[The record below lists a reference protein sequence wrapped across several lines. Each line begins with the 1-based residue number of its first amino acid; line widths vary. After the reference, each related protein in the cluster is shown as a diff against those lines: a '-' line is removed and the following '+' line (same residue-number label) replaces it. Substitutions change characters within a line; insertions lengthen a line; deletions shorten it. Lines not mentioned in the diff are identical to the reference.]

1 MNFLPTVFAV
11 LFLTVACYDDPDFRG
26 DSNNATLS
34 NASEDANRDV
44 VITETNMITNE
55 EFILSAAPW
64 QESSITFDHFNG
76 YIEFDFEIL
85 RERTLQNI
93 SINTTQSKYRK
104 VSETYTQGTLGT
116 FAEQAET
123 QNDLGMMDI
132 LVVVDNSGSMGDEH
146 NKIKTKL
153 PELVDKIA
161 GFDWQV
167 RVVSTSLKKPKK
179 DIFDIFPADD
189 KCDRFPV
196 IPSSNPDAANIFMQQ
211 IEELGTKGDSEERG
225 IKKAIRGITC
235 DDDPWLRDG
244 ADLAVLF
251 VTDED
256 SYRSFLGLGH
266 DDAKPSELKA
276 LLNSRVAAGLT
287 DIAKLYGIFDLP
299 NVACDDAKNADI
311 YYNELILDPIYGGYA
326 GSICDPDST
335 ATFEKISLDLR
346 NQLISV
352 FTLQYLPT
360 PETVSIVVN
369 GVALTPDD
377 FTIDGN
383 QVSLLVAPEP
393 GSEILISYYHGGTER
408 KTEFTLLST
417 PEAVES
423 VTINGDFVAED
434 LYEIVTQ
441 DGISTLVFS
450 DYPDDNAQIVINYNY
465 EDEELTASFEVDPN
479 LIAESISVKVDD
491 ADADF
496 TVADNLLNISPIP
509 PEGSAIEISYDVEI
523 VGELDNV
530 IELDYRSN
538 TVTELSV
545 FDQVTG
551 TEISYSLEDR
561 AIVLALEQVLENQ
574 IITVRYHFD
583 QVEYDLSAID
593 LTYEIV
599 DVILANAAGETKE
612 CKPEEYEVSEERLFL
627 TCDFED
633 LASVTVNLM
642 SAFES
647 VQTLEVPVSEHESC
661 NWAVWVNEQERFD
674 YVQEHNK
681 FTLENLAPE
690 ASITIIC
697 NRS

>member
-1 MNFLPTVFAV
+1 M
-11 LFLTVACYDDPDFRG
+11 
-26 DSNNATLS
+26 
-34 NASEDANRDV
+34 
-44 VITETNMITNE
+44 
-55 EFILSAAPW
+55 
-64 QESSITFDHFNG
+64 
-76 YIEFDFEIL
+76 
-85 RERTLQNI
+85 
-93 SINTTQSKYRK
+93 
-104 VSETYTQGTLGT
+104 
-116 FAEQAET
+116 
-123 QNDLGMMDI
+123 
-132 LVVVDNSGSMGDEH
+132 
-146 NKIKTKL
+146 
-153 PELVDKIA
+153 
-161 GFDWQV
+161 
-167 RVVSTSLKKPKK
+167 
-179 DIFDIFPADD
+179 
-189 KCDRFPV
+189 
-196 IPSSNPDAANIFMQQ
+196 
-211 IEELGTKGDSEERG
+211 
-225 IKKAIRGITC
+225 
-235 DDDPWLRDG
+235 
-244 ADLAVLF
+244 
-251 VTDED
+251 
-256 SYRSFLGLGH
+256 
-266 DDAKPSELKA
+266 
-276 LLNSRVAAGLT
+276 
-287 DIAKLYGIFDLP
+287 
-299 NVACDDAKNADI
+299 
-311 YYNELILDPIYGGYA
+311 
-326 GSICDPDST
+326 
-335 ATFEKISLDLR
+335 DLR